1 MWHIPL
7 LPSSFHPSPLPTIIT
22 TVSYYGG
29 RGAHISQVLK
39 ITFHKKGLLFVMPTK
54 VVTAVNNSLA
64 FLMKSGDLIQ
74 KGFKTLHLP

>member
-1 MWHIPL
+1 
-7 LPSSFHPSPLPTIIT
+7 
-22 TVSYYGG
+22 
-29 RGAHISQVLK
+29 
-39 ITFHKKGLLFVMPTK
+39 MPTK